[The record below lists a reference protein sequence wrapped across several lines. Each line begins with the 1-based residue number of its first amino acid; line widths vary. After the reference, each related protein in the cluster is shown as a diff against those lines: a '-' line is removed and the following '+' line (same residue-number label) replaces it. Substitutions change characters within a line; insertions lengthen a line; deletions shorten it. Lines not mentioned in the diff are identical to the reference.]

1 MWIWLVDFSIEYCI
15 SCSKFCV
22 VWINLVL
29 LLLMHWIGSSKVWE
43 TLIVIVEVVF
53 YPIFSSF
60 PNCETLATNADVIN
74 GINPFVPSI
83 PKNGTPNL
91 TAFIKIIQALMGY
104 TTDDAYVALNKL
116 LAAMNLL
123 RYLLRYEWL
132 ILDKSWILWI
142 LSSLTY
148 YGKYIIQPKRSK
160 IALSWPPSPPRTP
173 ALHRSFGAI
182 DTFGPWG
189 LGPTKSTAFLGHRS
203 PGHERA
209 SIELD
214 RTSPVLFTT

>member
-1 MWIWLVDFSIEYCI
+1 VII
-15 SCSKFCV
+15 S
-22 VWINLVL
+22 VWKLTVNISRV
-29 LLLMHWIGSSKVWE
+29 
-43 TLIVIVEVVF
+43 
-53 YPIFSSF
+53 
-60 PNCETLATNADVIN
+60 
-74 GINPFVPSI
+74 NPFVPSV
-83 PKNGTPNL
+83 PKNGAPKL

-123 RYLLRYEWL
+123 QYLLWYKRL

-160 IALSWPPSPPRTP
+160 IALPWPPSPPRTP
-173 ALHRSFGAI
+173 ALHRSFGTI
-182 DTFGPWG
+182 GTFGPWDP
-189 LGPTKSTAFLGHRS
+189 GPTKPTTFLGHRS
-203 PGHERA
+203 PGHERV